1 MDLGYEPKACAR
13 LKNDSWDDEF
23 LISRLILLSTYGTN
37 IDLPK
42 LIEQHQ
48 LADSMVAHL
57 SRHAQRLSAQPPPA
71 SAANPMEGM
80 ALEETLKLLF
90 NVTNFAKEHISSF
103 DEALPHIASV
113 ISALPLPQTK
123 TPLDPPFSLL
133 IAPLLNLDLTAP
145 TAQAALYPPAEPS
158 RIANRLLQLLD
169 LSMKCYNDTQI
180 ESTVTPL
187 LCALSILHEH
197 APNETAT
204 TDNTTDDATDTTP
217 NPIPT
222 PTAATITT
230 ANPRSTIRAALL
242 PKEEDRKTVLGRA
255 DTLPSRL
262 LRNWTNPLA
271 PQFRSAVA
279 HLYFDLSGKDAVRFI
294 ENVGYGYASGFLFE
308 NNISIPEEA
317 MQGQQGVSSD
327 GGGDVPATRSGGG
340 GGGGES
346 AAGMRAVN
354 PITGQFLDEE
364 RFPELPEMT
373 MEEKEREAERLFVLF
388 ER

>member
-1 MDLGYEPKACAR
+1 
-13 LKNDSWDDEF
+13 
-23 LISRLILLSTYGTN
+23 
-37 IDLPK
+37 
-42 LIEQHQ
+42 
-48 LADSMVAHL
+48 
-57 SRHAQRLSAQPPPA
+57 
-71 SAANPMEGM
+71 
-80 ALEETLKLLF
+80 
-90 NVTNFAKEHISSF
+90 
-103 DEALPHIASV
+103 
-113 ISALPLPQTK
+113 
-123 TPLDPPFSLL
+123 
-133 IAPLLNLDLTAP
+133 
-145 TAQAALYPPAEPS
+145 
-158 RIANRLLQLLD
+158 
-169 LSMKCYNDTQI
+169 MKCYNDTQI

-187 LCALSILHEH
+187 LCALSVLYEH
-197 APNETAT
+197 APSETAIT
-204 TDNTTDDATDTTP
+204 ENTTTNTT
-217 NPIPT
+217 
-222 PTAATITT
+222 TT
-230 ANPRSTIRAALL
+230 TTNPRPTIRAALL

-308 NNISIPEEA
+308 NNISIPEDA
-317 MQGQQGVSSD
+317 MQGQQGV
-327 GGGDVPATRSGGG
+327 ASGGEDG
-340 GGGGES
+340 ADADAGAGASRGGES